1 MDRRRTLNARL
12 LLTLA
17 IASLSPL
24 AHAADQPAPPAAQAP
39 PVPADAAGLSG
50 PSVQGAARAATLV
63 ERDMDGALKRLTVPP
78 AEAAVQMLDLDDEVR
93 GKVNTILT
101 ERAALM
107 DQLVSSHL
115 RQIVELSGAR
125 EAGNTDEVR
134 RLFREI
140 WNDAGELKQRG
151 TLGQDLARVLSASQ
165 SADLRR
171 LTEEYMQALITQEV
185 TTNPGEG
192 NAGRMQAVTKVT
204 VQMLGE
210 EIRRSYD
217 RVVGQRVRE
226 LDALLL
232 KIEASPEQERTI
244 RRITGDLFQATYGQP
259 TDAQRSAMFLQIWNI
274 LTPEQRRIMQEE
286 FRADPHPT
294 K

>member
-1 MDRRRTLNARL
+1 MNRRRTLNACL
-12 LLTLA
+12 LVTLA
-17 IASLSPL
+17 VASSSPL
-24 AHAADQPAPPAAQAP
+24 ALAADEPAKPAVQTTPAPAES
-39 PVPADAAGLSG
+39 AGLAG
-50 PSVQGAARAATLV
+50 PSVKSPAGTTTLV
-63 ERDMDGALKRLTVPP
+63 ERDMDGALKRLTVAP
-78 AEAAVQMLDLDDEVR
+78 AEAAAHLLDLDEAAR
-93 GKVNTILT
+93 AKVNTILT

-115 RQIVELSGAR
+115 RQIVELAGAR
-125 EAGNTDEVR
+125 QAGNTDEVR

-171 LTEEYMQALITQEV
+171 LTEEYMQVLITEEV

-226 LDALLL
+226 LDSLLL
-232 KIEASPEQERTI
+232 KLQTTPEQESTI
-244 RRITGDLFQATYGQP
+244 RRITGDLFQATYGKP
-259 TDAQRSAMFLQIWNI
+259 TDAQRSAMFVEVWKI
-274 LTPEQRRIMQEE
+274 LTPEQRRIVQEDL
-286 FRADPHPT
+286 RGSTPAG